1 MNAGIEFYISKNN
14 VVLSS
19 GINGVIAPEF
29 FKAVFDRKGQDL
41 LIF

>member
-1 MNAGIEFYISKNN
+1 MEKAMKAGIEFYISKNN

-29 FKAVFDRKGQDL
+29 F
-41 LIF
+41 